1 MRDRDHWPGAP
12 LRWAATSVPGTRAQP
27 PAAGWRAP
35 DRARSC
41 MQDPGS
47 QAVTTLPPTDS
58 GVDKT
63 LSPERKIF
71 YTIFHNLREGLK
83 KCVNFRKTIPH
94 VFLSQKV

>member
-1 MRDRDHWPGAP
+1 
-12 LRWAATSVPGTRAQP
+12 
-27 PAAGWRAP
+27 
-35 DRARSC
+35 

-71 YTIFHNLREGLK
+71 YAIFHNLREGFK
-83 KCVNFRKTIPH
+83 KCVNFHGPIPH
-94 VFLSQKV
+94 VLFVSKGVRGVKNAF

>member
-1 MRDRDHWPGAP
+1 MLDAELVRGGVVRDRDHWPGAP

-71 YTIFHNLREGLK
+71 HTTYKI
-83 KCVNFRKTIPH
+83 
-94 VFLSQKV
+94 SQS

>member
-1 MRDRDHWPGAP
+1 
-12 LRWAATSVPGTRAQP
+12 
-27 PAAGWRAP
+27 
-35 DRARSC
+35 

-71 YTIFHNLREGLK
+71 YTLFHNLREEGLK
-83 KCVNFRKTIPH
+83 K
-94 VFLSQKV
+94 VFKFPQTHSTRFFVSKGVRGVKNAF

>member
-1 MRDRDHWPGAP
+1 
-12 LRWAATSVPGTRAQP
+12 
-27 PAAGWRAP
+27 
-35 DRARSC
+35 

-71 YTIFHNLREGLK
+71 YAIFHNLREGFK
-83 KCVNFRKTIPH
+83 KCVNFHRPIPH
-94 VFLSQKV
+94 VFFVSKGVRGVKNAF